1 MSRTS
6 ALILIAL
13 IFGAMSTSM
22 AAKDVVVSGSTTVL
36 PLGESAAEAFNAKQS
51 DYHVSVSGGG
61 TGAGITNIA
70 EGRSSI
76 AMASREVTADEKAKY
91 GDEFK
96 EFLVGYDGICVAV
109 SKQIFDEGVK
119 ALTLD
124 QVKKIY
130 SGEITNWD
138 QVGGPDKD
146 IYVIAREDGSG
157 TKDTFNE
164 DVMGSKA
171 AETKG
176 VDEHGSVETGNAG
189 VKTAITGSD
198 KAIGYLGYSY
208 ATDGKVGLI
217 SINGVTP
224 SPETIKDGSFKLAR
238 KLYMY
243 TFGEPMEGSEAFLD
257 FVLGTE
263 GQAVAQKNGFI
274 PV

>member
-1 MSRTS
+1 MSKTS

-13 IFGAMSTSM
+13 IFGAAATSM

-36 PLGESAAEAFNAKQS
+36 PLGESTAEAFNAKQT

-61 TGAGITNIA
+61 TGAGITNVA

-76 AMASREVTADEKAKY
+76 GMASREVTADEKSKY
-91 GDEFK
+91 GDKFK
-96 EFLVGYDGICVAV
+96 EFLVGYDGICIAI
-109 SKQIFDEGVK
+109 SKQIYDAGVK

-130 SGEITNWD
+130 AGDITNWN
-138 QVGGPDKD
+138 QVGGPDKE

-157 TKDTFNE
+157 TKDSFNE
-164 DVMGSKA
+164 DVMGNKA
-171 AETKG
+171 AETPG
-176 VDEHGSVETGNAG
+176 VEKHGSVETGNAG

-208 ATDGKVGLI
+208 VTDGNVGLL

-224 SPETIKDGSFKLAR
+224 SPKTIKDGSYKLNR

-243 TFGEPMEGSEAFLD
+243 TFGEPMPGSKAFLD
-257 FVLGTE
+257 FVI
-263 GQAVAQKNGFI
+263 GQDGQDIAQKNGFI
-274 PV
+274 PI